1 MNDNEKKVQNQNEEH
16 NPGGSCCGPA
26 PWAGWRPGIGNI
38 DSGHLGSG
46 DMPPMM
52 ARCFSGCRYFLLFA
66 AILGI
71 IFVVLG
77 YYLVP
82 EVIGTCWLIP
92 MAMMAVMVAAMVLFA
107 VVAMRRMA
115 MGNGFSGCC
124 GTSPRRHA

>member
-1 MNDNEKKVQNQNEEH
+1 MNDNEKEVQNQGQEH
-16 NPGGSCCGPA
+16 NPGGPCCGPA
-26 PWAGWRPGIGNI
+26 PWAGWCPGIDNS

-46 DMPPMM
+46 DMPHMM

-77 YYLVP
+77 YYLAPGV
-82 EVIGTCWLIP
+82 VGICWMIP
-92 MAMMAVMVAAMVLFA
+92 VAMMAVMALFGIL
-107 VVAMRRMA
+107 AMRHMT
-115 MGNGFSGCC
+115 MSNGFSGCC